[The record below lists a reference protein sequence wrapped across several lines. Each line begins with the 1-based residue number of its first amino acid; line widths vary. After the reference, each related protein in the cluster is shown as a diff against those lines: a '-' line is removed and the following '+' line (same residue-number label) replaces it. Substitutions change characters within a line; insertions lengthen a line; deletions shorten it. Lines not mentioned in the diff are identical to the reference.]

1 MTLVLAPEEGAI
13 LPDELLARHTTW
25 RIGGPAR
32 FFCRVRNEAGLS
44 RVLAAAAAQV
54 APLALLG
61 MGSNIL
67 AADAGFPGYVVRLDG
82 DFLRITVDGE
92 LLEAGG
98 GSSLGGVCAA
108 AARASLSGI
117 EAISGIP
124 SSVGGAVR
132 INAGAYGGEIF
143 DVLESV
149 RLISRDGAASTL
161 PASEI
166 PHGYRWTRLCDTGEI
181 VASARLRLVPAS
193 RESIAEATQKVA
205 QKRRGALP
213 SEPNAGSVFKNP
225 PGDHAGRLL
234 EACGL
239 KGTRVGGAE
248 VSERHANVV
257 VNRGGATAADVYALM
272 ERMRDAVLARFGITL
287 SPEVEMLGLTWKR

>member
-1 MTLVLAPEEGAI
+1 M
-13 LPDELLARHTTW
+13 
-25 RIGGPAR
+25 
-32 FFCRVRNEAGLS
+32 
-44 RVLAAAAAQV
+44 
-54 APLALLG
+54 
-61 MGSNIL
+61 
-67 AADAGFPGYVVRLDG
+67 
-82 DFLRITVDGE
+82 
-92 LLEAGG
+92 
-98 GSSLGGVCAA
+98 
-108 AARASLSGI
+108 
-117 EAISGIP
+117 
-124 SSVGGAVR
+124 
-132 INAGAYGGEIF
+132 
-143 DVLESV
+143 LESI
-149 RLISRDGAASTL
+149 RLIRRDGAASTV

-181 VASARLRLVPAS
+181 VASARLRLAPAS
-193 RESIAEATQKVA
+193 RERIAEATQKVA

-248 VSERHANVV
+248 VSEKHANVV
-257 VNRGGATAADVYALM
+257 VNRGAATAADVYGLM